1 MTLQL
6 ILEATKT
13 SMSIA
18 RDDSMS
24 AVVNGKIYVFGGVTM
39 GVASE
44 AYDPEGDSWE
54 NKATMPSSN
63 VREDLLRS
71 MMVSFI

>member
-1 MTLQL
+1 
-6 ILEATKT
+6 
-13 SMSIA
+13 
-18 RDDSMS
+18 MS

-63 VREDLLRS
+63 VSRGLRS
-71 MMVSFI
+71 TMVRFI